1 MHTEKVKFKVSSALK
16 NLIGQE
22 LITNNHV
29 AVFELVKNSFDAK
42 SKNIDVVFNLKDN
55 TITISDD
62 GTGMSR
68 DEIVNKW
75 LFIGYSDKK
84 NDSSASFSGNKGIG
98 RFSCDRLGQKMELVT
113 IKDNVET
120 KVKINWKDFERD
132 QIDEIQSIFL
142 DLESSPCNKPSGTT
156 IIISDL
162 NDEWSENEIDHTKK
176 QLLRLISPNVYDIS
190 QNLNLKI
197 VSRLGIETSFNKL
210 ENDVF
215 KYMEDKTIFVRAS
228 FNKQNIV
235 VELFDHGRIIV
246 HNISKNLT
254 PIDNATMQVFF
265 NDRGAKTIFKKRTG
279 MDIVNYGNI
288 FIYRNKFRVF
298 PYGEI
303 GFDIFGL
310 AQRKTQGYNRY
321 LGPREII
328 GWIDLVD
335 NSNHFIE
342 STSRD
347 RGFIENIFY
356 DSLRDSYF
364 EYIHRPLEKYV
375 QLINY
380 GNVLVDDLL
389 LSANDAVINEIV
401 DAFKTKTTEKIYVD
415 EQVLRS
421 LSNDKK
427 LENLDNEG
435 VVTASERRRI
445 IKETKDRLIRQ
456 EKSLQEALS
465 AKKQAEIENKS
476 LKNEIETKNRY
487 FEVERPI
494 RQEVL
499 EHDLGLVSKRLS
511 NSLDRMVKEN
521 LTINNEIFNEELKSI
536 AWTLYRI
543 QGIRNFALKTKMD
556 TKRNHPI
563 NVGAFFEEYSKNLLD
578 EDYDVVF
585 KVVHEF
591 CITINVFDL
600 ISIFDNIF
608 SNAKVLS
615 ASKITVCVDSDYIDF
630 YTDTYSENANIDFS
644 RAFDF
649 GYSTTGGT
657 GMGMYIIKQICIEN
671 NLSVSIGR
679 FDQTNLVRMRIQ
691 HEKDN

>member
-1 MHTEKVKFKVSSALK
+1 MSIEKVKFKVSSALK

-42 SKNIDVVFNLKDN
+42 SKNIDVVFNLKNN

-68 DEIVNKW
+68 DEIINKW

-84 NDSSASFSGNKGIG
+84 NDHESSFSGNKGIG
-98 RFSCDRLGQKMELVT
+98 RFSCDRLGQKLELVT

-120 KVKINWKDFERD
+120 TIKINWKDFEKD
-132 QIDEIQSIFL
+132 QVDEIQSIYL
-142 DLESSPCNKPSGTT
+142 DLDSNVCNKPNGTT

-162 NDEWSENEIDHTKK
+162 NDEWTENDIEHTKK
-176 QLLRLISPNVYDIS
+176 QLLRLISPNVYEVN

-197 VSRLGIETSFNKL
+197 ISRLGIETDFNKL
-210 ENDVF
+210 QNDVF

-235 VELFDHGRIIV
+235 VELFDHGRVIV

-254 PIDNATMQVFF
+254 SIDNATMQVFF

-279 MDIVNYGNI
+279 IEIVNYGNI
-288 FIYRNKFRVF
+288 FIYRNKFRVY

-335 NSNHFIE
+335 NNNHFIE

-356 DSLRDSYF
+356 DSLKESYF

-389 LSANDAVINEIV
+389 LTANNAVISEIV
-401 DAFKTKTTEKIYVD
+401 DAFKTKTTEHIFVD
-415 EQVLRS
+415 ENVLRS
-421 LSNDKK
+421 LSNEKR
-427 LENLDNEG
+427 LESLNSEET
-435 VVTASERRRI
+435 VTVSERRRI
-445 IKETKDRLIRQ
+445 IKETKDRLLKQ

-499 EHDLGLVSKRLS
+499 EHDLGLVSKRMS

-521 LTINNEIFNEELKSI
+521 QKMGNAVFNDELKNI
-536 AWTLYRI
+536 AWALYRI

-556 TKRNHPI
+556 TKHNHPI

-578 EDYDVVF
+578 EDYNIAF
-585 KVVHEF
+585 KLLNEF
-591 CITINVFDL
+591 CVTINVFDL

-615 ASKITVCVDSDYIDF
+615 ASTITVCVDSDYIEF
-630 YTDTYSENANIDFS
+630 YTDTYSNNVKIDFS
-644 RAFDF
+644 RVFDF

-657 GMGMYIIKQICIEN
+657 GMGMYIIKQICNEN
-671 NLSVSIGR
+671 HLLVSMGR
-679 FDQTNLVRMRIQ
+679 FEETNLIRVRIQ
-691 HEKDN
+691 REKNN